1 MVEEL
6 YQEKGRVGSY
16 YTLVREDVVRFLEG
30 FVQKNGLQLVRV
42 LEIGCSGGCTGKLI
56 KERLGVE
63 FYAGVELMPDAA
75 KQAAGSIDWIRCDNI
90 EEMIEQG
97 RLGEL
102 PAGRFDAVL
111 FLDVLEHLYNP
122 WKVVNSLSGIL
133 SAKGILVGSIP
144 NAGNLY
150 VLWKIMRD
158 RFEYEDEGLLD
169 RTHLRFFTLHTIRNM
184 LQERYEL
191 VHLDSNHATWKKMNW
206 KLRFVFAATL
216 GLWKRLFIRQYL
228 FIGKVRPS

>member
-1 MVEEL
+1 
-6 YQEKGRVGSY
+6 
-16 YTLVREDVVRFLEG
+16 
-30 FVQKNGLQLVRV
+30 V
-42 LEIGCSGGCTGKLI
+42 LEIGCSGGGTGRLI

-122 WKVVNSLSGIL
+122 WKVVHALSGIL

-150 VLWKIMRD
+150 VLWKIMQD

-191 VHLDSNHATWKKMNW
+191 VHLDSNRATWKKMSW
-206 KLRFVFAATL
+206 KLRLVFAATL

-228 FIGKVRPS
+228 FIGQVRPS

>member
-42 LEIGCSGGCTGKLI
+42 LEIGCSGGGTGRLI

-122 WKVVNSLSGIL
+122 WKVVHALSGIL

-150 VLWKIMRD
+150 VLWKIMQD
-158 RFEYEDEGLLD
+158 R
-169 RTHLRFFTLHTIRNM
+169 
-184 LQERYEL
+184 
-191 VHLDSNHATWKKMNW
+191 
-206 KLRFVFAATL
+206 
-216 GLWKRLFIRQYL
+216 
-228 FIGKVRPS
+228 